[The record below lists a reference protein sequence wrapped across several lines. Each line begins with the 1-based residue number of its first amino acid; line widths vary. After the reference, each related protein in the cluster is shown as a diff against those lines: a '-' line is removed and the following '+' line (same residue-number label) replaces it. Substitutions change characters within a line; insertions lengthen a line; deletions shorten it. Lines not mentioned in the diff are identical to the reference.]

1 MKNKRML
8 GNILLMITAL
18 IWGTAFV
25 GQRVGMDYIEPI
37 TFGAAR
43 MALAALA
50 VWLVA
55 LIIDKVNAGKPTGM
69 SPEEEKTYKKNT
81 VVGGI
86 WCGLF
91 LTAASSFQQ
100 MGLVYTTAG
109 KGGFITA
116 MYMLIVPIISA
127 LLFKRKNSW
136 LVWVAVIMGVFGMY
150 LLSIKDEFKLGKG
163 DALVLVCAFLF
174 SGHILCCDYFVQKG
188 DPIKIS
194 AMQFTVTAII
204 STVIALL
211 VEEPSVEKIKSAAI
225 PILYCGLMS
234 GGLGFTLQIVAQKF
248 TDPTVASLIM
258 SLESVFAVMAGAI
271 LLHERMTTR
280 ELIGCAIM
288 FLAIVLVQIPLP
300 GKNKEQLQ

>member
-8 GNILLMITAL
+8 GNVLLMFTAL

-25 GQRVGMDYIEPI
+25 GQRVGMDHIEPI
-37 TFGAAR
+37 SFGAAR
-43 MALAALA
+43 MALAAVA

-55 LIIDKVNAGKPTGM
+55 FIIDRVNAGKNTGR
-69 SPEEEKTYKKNT
+69 SSEEEKAYKKNT
-81 VVGGI
+81 IVGGI

-109 KGGFITA
+109 KAGFITA

-127 LLFKRKNSW
+127 LVFKRRNSW
-136 LVWVAVIMGVFGMY
+136 LVWVAVIIGIVGMY
-150 LLSIKDEFKLGKG
+150 LLSITGDFSLSKG
-163 DALVLVCAFLF
+163 DALVLACAFLF
-174 SGHILCCDYFVQKG
+174 SGHILCCDYFVQRG

-204 STVIALL
+204 SAIIAFL
-211 VEEPSVEKIKSAAI
+211 VEEPSVEKIKSATI
-225 PILYCGLMS
+225 PIFYCGLMS

-258 SLESVFAVMAGAI
+258 SLESVFAVIAGAI
-271 LLHERMTTR
+271 LLQERMSGR
-280 ELIGCAIM
+280 ELLGCAIM
-288 FLAIVLVQIPLP
+288 FIAIVLVQIPLP
-300 GKNKEQLQ
+300 GRDKEQLQ